1 MIRNKISVVLSRFSI
16 VSALV
21 ALSLTLIYFLPED
34 VPARVLSIPGLQI
47 SFSPLQLIPLFI
59 AIISLTGAYWVLISN
74 PEIERKGWLVQQVL
88 PNLVLP
94 AINIFIFALI
104 LTQTNKS
111 YEWWGILFTGV
122 LTFSIILYAEY
133 QVLKSNV
140 STNTI
145 FTVLLISLA
154 HALFMA
160 FTIAL
165 RASISRI
172 FLIIPAIVLASIF
185 VSYRTIY
192 LRTDGKFKSYWI
204 YVVTFICFQFAI
216 ALYYLF
222 LTPNQYGLILT
233 AILFVSNAVI
243 ARIGQGDRKRLYI
256 EPLVIGVFVIAVLL
270 LGNLL

>member
-1 MIRNKISVVLSRFSI
+1 M
-16 VSALV
+16 
-21 ALSLTLIYFLPED
+21 PED

-104 LTQTNKS
+104 LIQTNKS
-111 YEWWGILFTGV
+111 YEWWGGILFAGV

-133 QVLKSNV
+133 QVMKSNV

-165 RASISRI
+165 RASISRVFFDYSCYSACI
-172 FLIIPAIVLASIF
+172 NFRFL
-185 VSYRTIY
+185 SYDLLTHWWKVQS
-192 LRTDGKFKSYWI
+192 LLD
-204 YVVTFICFQFAI
+204 ICGNF
-216 ALYYLF
+216 YLF
-222 LTPNQYGLILT
+222 PVCYCT
-233 AILFVSNAVI
+233 
-243 ARIGQGDRKRLYI
+243 
-256 EPLVIGVFVIAVLL
+256 LL
-270 LGNLL
+270 LIPNA

>member
-16 VSALV
+16 VSALD

-104 LTQTNKS
+104 LIQTNKS
-111 YEWWGILFTGV
+111 YEWWGILFAGV

-133 QVLKSNV
+133 QVMKSNV

-165 RASISRI
+165 RASISRV

-192 LRTDGKFKSYWI
+192 LRTDGKFKAYWI

-256 EPLVIGVFVIAVLL
+256 EPLVIGVFVLAVLL

>member
-104 LTQTNKS
+104 LIQTNKS
-111 YEWWGILFTGV
+111 YEWWGILFAGV

-133 QVLKSNV
+133 QVMKSNV

-233 AILFVSNAVI
+233 AILFVSNAVT

-256 EPLVIGVFVIAVLL
+256 EPLVIGVFVLAVLL

>member
-34 VPARVLSIPGLQI
+34 VPVQVLSIPGLQI

-59 AIISLTGAYWVLISN
+59 SIISLTGAYWVLISN
-74 PEIERKGWLVQQVL
+74 PEIERKGWLVQQAL

>member
-59 AIISLTGAYWVLISN
+59 ATISFTGAYWVLISN

-256 EPLVIGVFVIAVLL
+256 EPLVIGVFVLAVLL

>member
-256 EPLVIGVFVIAVLL
+256 EPLVIGVFVLAVLL

>member
-16 VSALV
+16 VSALI

-192 LRTDGKFKSYWI
+192 LRTDGMFRSYWI

>member
-133 QVLKSNV
+133 QVLKPNV

-256 EPLVIGVFVIAVLL
+256 EPLVIGVFVLAVLL

>member
-34 VPARVLSIPGLQI
+34 VPVQVLSIPGLQI

-59 AIISLTGAYWVLISN
+59 AIISFTGAYWVLISN
-74 PEIERKGWLVQQVL
+74 PEIERKGWLVRQVL

-104 LTQTNKS
+104 LAQTHKS

-145 FTVLLISLA
+145 FTVLLMSLA

>member
-59 AIISLTGAYWVLISN
+59 ATISFTGAYWVLISN
-74 PEIERKGWLVQQVL
+74 PEIERKGWLVRQVL

-104 LTQTNKS
+104 LTQTHKS

-256 EPLVIGVFVIAVLL
+256 EPLVIGVFVLAVLL

>member
-104 LTQTNKS
+104 LIQTNKS
-111 YEWWGILFTGV
+111 YEWWGILFAGV

-133 QVLKSNV
+133 QVMKSNV

-165 RASISRI
+165 RASISRV

-192 LRTDGKFKSYWI
+192 LRTDGKFTAYWI

-256 EPLVIGVFVIAVLL
+256 EPLVIGVFVLAVLL

>member
-104 LTQTNKS
+104 LIQTNKS
-111 YEWWGILFTGV
+111 YEWWGILFAGV

-133 QVLKSNV
+133 QVMKSNV

-165 RASISRI
+165 RASISRV

-192 LRTDGKFKSYWI
+192 LRTDGKFKAYWI

-256 EPLVIGVFVIAVLL
+256 EPLVIGVFVLAVLL

>member
-104 LTQTNKS
+104 LIQTNKS
-111 YEWWGILFTGV
+111 YEWWGILFAGV

-133 QVLKSNV
+133 QVMKSNV

-256 EPLVIGVFVIAVLL
+256 EPLVIGVFVLAVLL

>member
-192 LRTDGKFKSYWI
+192 LRTDGKFKAYWI
-204 YVVTFICFQFAI
+204 YGVTFICIQFAV

-233 AILFVSNAVI
+233 AILFVSNAVT

-256 EPLVIGVFVIAVLL
+256 EPLVIGVFVLAVLL

>member
-34 VPARVLSIPGLQI
+34 VPVQVLSIPGLQI

-59 AIISLTGAYWVLISN
+59 AIISLTGSYWVLISN

-104 LTQTNKS
+104 LTQTHKS

>member
-104 LTQTNKS
+104 LIQTNKS

-133 QVLKSNV
+133 QVLKPNV

-192 LRTDGKFKSYWI
+192 LRTDGKFKAYWI
-204 YVVTFICFQFAI
+204 YGVTFICIQFAV

-256 EPLVIGVFVIAVLL
+256 EPLVIGVFVLAVLL

>member
-21 ALSLTLIYFLPED
+21 ALSLTLIYFLPEK
-34 VPARVLSIPGLQI
+34 VPARVLSIPGLEI

-133 QVLKSNV
+133 QVLKPNV

-192 LRTDGKFKSYWI
+192 LRTDGKFKAYWI
-204 YVVTFICFQFAI
+204 YGVTFICIQFAV

-233 AILFVSNAVI
+233 AILFVSNAVT

-256 EPLVIGVFVIAVLL
+256 EPLVIGVFVLAVLL

>member
-16 VSALV
+16 VSALI
-21 ALSLTLIYFLPED
+21 ALSLTLIYFSPED

-104 LTQTNKS
+104 LIQTNKS

>member
-59 AIISLTGAYWVLISN
+59 AIISLTGSYWVLISN
-74 PEIERKGWLVQQVL
+74 PEIERKGWLVRQVL

-111 YEWWGILFTGV
+111 YEWWGILFAGV

-133 QVLKSNV
+133 QVMKSNV

>member
-165 RASISRI
+165 RASVSRI

-256 EPLVIGVFVIAVLL
+256 EPLVIGVFVLAVLV